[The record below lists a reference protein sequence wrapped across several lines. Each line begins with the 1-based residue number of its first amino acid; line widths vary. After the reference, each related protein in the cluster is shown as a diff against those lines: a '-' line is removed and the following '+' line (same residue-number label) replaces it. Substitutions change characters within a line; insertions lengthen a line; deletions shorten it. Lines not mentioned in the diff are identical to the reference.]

1 MNRPSINSPLAILL
15 ALAALATLAAGAF
28 AYWSS
33 APTTTTATTVLPDPQ
48 PITFSVGVPTA
59 ELSPGHTAG
68 VSIVAHNPNA
78 YFVHISAMSLDTD
91 HPGIPPFI
99 VDAAHSLCD
108 VGALSFSTQT
118 NGGGGWNLPAKVD
131 EQDGLLSLDLSSS
144 ITMSAGAANAC
155 QGASFTVRL
164 VAAN

>member
-1 MNRPSINSPLAILL
+1 MNRSSINPTRATLLAIAALAIL
-15 ALAALATLAAGAF
+15 ATGAF
-28 AYWSS
+28 AYWTT
-33 APTTTTATTVLPDPQ
+33 APTTTSATTVLPDLQ

-78 YFVHISAMSLDTD
+78 YFVHITAMSLDTD

-99 VDAAHSLCD
+99 VDAAHSPCD
-108 VGALSFSTQT
+108 VGALSFSTQN
-118 NGGGGWNLPAKVD
+118 NGGGGWDVPAKVD

-144 ITMSAGAANAC
+144 ITMSAGALNAC

-164 VAAN
+164 EAAN

>member
-1 MNRPSINSPLAILL
+1 MLTTLLAVA
-15 ALAALATLAAGAF
+15 ALAALAAGAF
-28 AYWSS
+28 AYWSG
-33 APTTTTATTVLPDPQ
+33 APSTTTAMTVLPDPQ
-48 PITFSVGVPTA
+48 PITFSVGVPAA

-68 VSIVAHNPNA
+68 VSIVAHNPNS
-78 YFVHISAMSLDTD
+78 YFVHVSAMSLDTD

-99 VDAAHSLCD
+99 VDAAHELCD

-118 NGGGGWNLPAKVD
+118 NGGGGWNVPAKVD
-131 EQDGLLSLDLSSS
+131 EHDGMLSLDLSSA
-144 ITMSAGAANAC
+144 ITMSADAADAC